1 MLLGT
6 AITGLLMGFLAGQP
20 ILIVGGTGP
29 LLVYE
34 EALFQV
40 EYISDISGMHEYN
53 SLHITG

>member
-29 LLVYE
+29 LLVFE

-40 EYISDISGMHEYN
+40 TNGFLLVS
-53 SLHITG
+53 